1 METFMIIVVAPTV
14 VAALVLVAALFKNAV
29 VGVRS
34 HEGGGYEIEMR
45 EN

>member
-1 METFMIIVVAPTV
+1 MSTFKIIIIAPTV

-34 HEGGGYEIEMR
+34 HRGGGYEIEMK
-45 EN
+45 ED